1 MNLKTWD
8 EVVSGPP
15 DYTVNAFDDLVLCM
29 HPQAEREWQAAVP
42 NAGTA
47 ELHCLTIQTPEGA
60 WHKEGKPD
68 AAKWKQVFEDLCAK
82 VQEARHRKAKR
93 IHLVALAPY
102 SLGALLGSLLDPQN
116 HRLVVYQWH
125 NLQGQKDSKSWRPYG
140 PEWPSNPGER
150 LASFFDVPPSL
161 EVANPNDD
169 SHIAVVINIT
179 GNGDREA
186 CRAAATRHAD
196 GKTVHVVH
204 LKAHM
209 TGQGS
214 ITHPADVDRAADEI
228 DKLLQQLAENRPKT
242 TLHLFYY
249 GPLAVLVRGAR
260 SLGLRRVPIIVYE
273 AMQYGGT
280 WNLVPA
286 VRFPERRLL
295 IGEPPGAVQD
305 IHPRSGTTARSAS
318 LADVVIITALKEEYD
333 EARRVDE
340 GAIDE
345 WAIDTSV
352 TGSEVAFRSYGA
364 KDGGSLRIALTWATR
379 MRTTATAIAAGP
391 LIDKLG
397 VRCVAMSGVCA
408 GRRGKV
414 QPGDVIIGSHLYT
427 YDTGAVQAVVVDGV
441 RQERFQAEPNSYPLD
456 DQWLR
461 RAQSFQRPVDTP
473 WLAARPPT
481 LAAQCD
487 WLLER
492 LLAGENP
499 LNHADSHTRCPSWSG
514 AIDRLRSLGFV
525 TAKAPLSITESGKA
539 YIEDVCLRNRGQLPN
554 PPAWSVHVAP
564 IATGNNVM
572 RDSQL
577 FGKLADSMRTVLGVE
592 MEAAAIAAIAHDRKL
607 PWLVMKGVMDHADH
621 DKDDQLKP
629 FAARASAE
637 CLIRFLR
644 ENLPSR

>member
-15 DYTVNAFDDLVLCM
+15 EYTVNGFDDVVLCM
-29 HPQAEREWQAAVP
+29 NPKAEGEWRAAVP

-47 ELHCLTIQTPEGA
+47 ELHCLTIRTPEGA

-82 VQEARHRKAKR
+82 VQEARSRKAKR
-93 IHLVALAPY
+93 IHLVALAPF

-125 NLQGQKDSKSWRPYG
+125 NVQGQKDSKSWRPYG

-150 LASFFDVPPSL
+150 LAPFFDVPPSL

-179 GNGDREA
+179 GSGDREA

-280 WNLVPA
+280 WNLLPA

-305 IHPRSGTTARSAS
+305 IYPRSGTDARSAS

-333 EARRVDE
+333 EARRVNE

-345 WAIDTSV
+345 WTIDTSV

-379 MRTTATAIAAGP
+379 MRTTATAIAAGT

-408 GRRGKV
+408 GRRGV
-414 QPGDVIIGSHLYT
+414 QPGDVIIGSLLYT

-473 WLAARPPT
+473 WLAARPST